1 MCHVERGPKGAKV
14 AHTLLQ
20 LVVNV
25 VAVATA
31 AGGALFLRESPL
43 TAVQMVRA
51 HPLPC
56 TCSCV
61 RWGAAAR
68 ACAPPHA
75 QHTLPLFA
83 PVAQLT

>member
-1 MCHVERGPKGAKV
+1 M
-14 AHTLLQ
+14 Q

-51 HPLPC
+51 PMPMFEVEC
-56 TCSCV
+56 
-61 RWGAAAR
+61 
-68 ACAPPHA
+68 
-75 QHTLPLFA
+75 Q
-83 PVAQLT
+83 

>member
-1 MCHVERGPKGAKV
+1 MLPVGTV
-14 AHTLLQ
+14 ASRSQGVWNFEAVRAARFVQ

-51 HPLPC
+51 LL
-56 TCSCV
+56 CS
-61 RWGAAAR
+61 
-68 ACAPPHA
+68 
-75 QHTLPLFA
+75 
-83 PVAQLT
+83 